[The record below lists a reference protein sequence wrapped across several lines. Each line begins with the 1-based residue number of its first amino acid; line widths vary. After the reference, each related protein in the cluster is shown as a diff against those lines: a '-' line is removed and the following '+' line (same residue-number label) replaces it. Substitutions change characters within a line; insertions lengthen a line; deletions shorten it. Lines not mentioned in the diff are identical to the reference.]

1 VTETR
6 SRGLMATLILG
17 VVGGIALIVT
27 DVYSKFGPLGL
38 LTYAIILLA
47 IVVYLR
53 GGRVDTFRRRFTIS
67 LGSFMLATVI
77 FYGYILLVENRNALE
92 SGIWPNMWPLLLVAA
107 VGTILSAAIAAL
119 TRVRTIGAG

>member
-1 VTETR
+1 MTETR

-17 VVGGIALIVT
+17 IVGGIALILT

-38 LTYAIILLA
+38 LTYAIIMLA
-47 IVVYLR
+47 IAVYLR
-53 GGRVDTFRRRFTIS
+53 AGRFDTFHRRFEIS

-77 FYGYILLVENRNALE
+77 FYGYILLVENRHALE
-92 SGIWPNMWPLLLVAA
+92 SGIWPNIWPLLLAA
-107 VGTILSAAIAAL
+107 VVGAILSAAIAAL